1 MTTDVVVKVNGL
13 SKTFGDSVV
22 LKNINL
28 TVSAGEV
35 VVIMGPSG
43 SGKTT
48 LIRSLNFIEI
58 PTLGTVE
65 VCGISVECGT
75 TNASK
80 KTWKLSRED
89 RRRMSEI
96 RQNTAMVF
104 QSFNLFP
111 HMTVLQNVIEGL
123 VSVKGIAKNA
133 ARQRGQSLLASV
145 GMIEKAN
152 DYPGRLSGGQK
163 QRVAIAR
170 GLAMDPKV
178 IFFDEPTSALDPEV
192 RDEVLGVMRDL
203 ARSGMTMLVVTHEV
217 QFARDVAD
225 RVLFLEGGNVV
236 QDSSSSDFFG
246 DNNQS
251 QRTRQF
257 LGRLTV

>member
-1 MTTDVVVKVNGL
+1 MARDVVVRVNGL

-22 LKNINL
+22 LNDINL
-28 TVSAGEV
+28 TVAAGEV

-48 LIRSLNFIEI
+48 LIRSLNFIEP
-58 PTLGTVE
+58 PTHGRVE
-65 VCGISVECGT
+65 VCGISIECGT
-75 TNASK
+75 AK
-80 KTWKLSRED
+80 ADGKPWKVSRED

-96 RQNTAMVF
+96 RRSTAMVF

-123 VSVKGIAKNA
+123 VSVKGIAKDE
-133 ARQRGQSLLASV
+133 ARERGRSLLARV
-145 GMIEKAN
+145 GMIGRAN
-152 DYPGRLSGGQK
+152 EYPGRLSGGQK

-192 RDEVLGVMRDL
+192 REEVLGVVREL
-203 ARSGMTMLVVTHEV
+203 ALSGMTMLVVTHEV

-225 RVLFLEGGNVV
+225 RVLFLEGGNLV
-236 QDSSSSDFFG
+236 QDSSASEFFG

-257 LGRLTV
+257 LGRLVV

>member
-1 MTTDVVVKVNGL
+1 
-13 SKTFGDSVV
+13 
-22 LKNINL
+22 
-28 TVSAGEV
+28 
-35 VVIMGPSG
+35 
-43 SGKTT
+43 
-48 LIRSLNFIEI
+48 
-58 PTLGTVE
+58 
-65 VCGISVECGT
+65 
-75 TNASK
+75 
-80 KTWKLSRED
+80 
-89 RRRMSEI
+89 MSEI